1 VKDVATETTINPTEI
16 ATTVSITIEE
26 VISIKDSLVSN
37 QKIKQLEHGT
47 LRQDWRN
54 HLS

>member
-16 ATTVSITIEE
+16 VTTVSTTIEE

-37 QKIKQLEHGT
+37 QKNNLSMGLKTGLEKPP
-47 LRQDWRN
+47 
-54 HLS
+54 